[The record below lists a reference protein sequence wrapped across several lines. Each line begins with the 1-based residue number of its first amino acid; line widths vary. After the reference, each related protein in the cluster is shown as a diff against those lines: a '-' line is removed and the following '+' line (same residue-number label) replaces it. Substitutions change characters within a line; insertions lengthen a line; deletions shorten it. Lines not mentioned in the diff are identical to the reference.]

1 MGKLVLDAQI
11 DLQLA
16 VLEGD
21 TVVACSAQPAVFAD
35 VATYKLADQAISG
48 ASYTKANGDVDGR
61 KNTCAPTAGAGIDS
75 TGVCTH
81 IAITK
86 DGTTLKE
93 VFTCASQA
101 LTAGGTVDFGNLVH
115 EIGDVT

>member
-1 MGKLVLDAQI
+1 MGKLVPDAQI

-21 TVVACSAQPAVFAD
+21 TVVACSAQPASFGD
-35 VATYKLADQAISG
+35 VATYALADQAING
-48 ASYTKANGDVDGR
+48 ASYTKANGDTDGR
-61 KNTCAPTAGAGIDS
+61 KNTCAPTAGATIDFSGIA
-75 TGVCTH
+75 TH

-93 VFTCASQA
+93 VFTCTSQQ

-115 EIGDVT
+115 EIGDVV

>member
-1 MGKLVLDAQI
+1 MAKLVPDAQI

-21 TVVACSAQPAVFAD
+21 KVFACSAQPTVYAD
-35 VATYKLADQAISG
+35 VATYALADQTISG

-61 KNTCAPTAGAGIDS
+61 KNTCAPAAGALIDD
-75 TGVCTH
+75 TGVATH

-86 DGTTLKE
+86 DDNTLKE
-93 VFTCASQA
+93 VFTCTSQA
-101 LTAGGTVDFGNLVH
+101 LTEGGTVDFGNLVH